1 MPYVRKQKNYKIGAN
16 CPYFSVQGESMNLL
30 NDLILMIAGFDLFVM
45 YLVYKAVSFYRN
57 N

>member
-1 MPYVRKQKNYKIGAN
+1 
-16 CPYFSVQGESMNLL
+16 MNLF

-45 YLVYKAVSFYRN
+45 YLIYKTIQYYRN

>member
-1 MPYVRKQKNYKIGAN
+1 MPFTFMGGQ
-16 CPYFSVQGESMNLL
+16 MNLF

-45 YLVYKAVSFYRN
+45 YLIYKVIIFYRN

>member
-1 MPYVRKQKNYKIGAN
+1 MPFTFMGGQ
-16 CPYFSVQGESMNLL
+16 MNLF